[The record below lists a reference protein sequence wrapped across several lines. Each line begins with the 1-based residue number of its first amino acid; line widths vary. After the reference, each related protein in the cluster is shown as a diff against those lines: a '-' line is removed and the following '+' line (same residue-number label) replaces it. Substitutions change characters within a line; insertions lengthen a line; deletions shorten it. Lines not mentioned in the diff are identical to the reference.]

1 MNSIAFFNAQK
12 KRKRN
17 PLVEFQLKN
26 ETTLIFK
33 LKNVTG
39 KTPFDLFDKVGIRQ
53 HEIKAS
59 QLQAVVDICDK
70 HGYEVIPF
78 PDQVQLALDNT
89 ATFPF
94 DESFRGSH
102 LYQCMFDYQKEGVE
116 KVVRDF
122 DGRALIGDE
131 MGLGKTLQAISLAK
145 YYDAKRLIIVCPAY
159 LRYTWKHE
167 LEKWIPGIET
177 TVILTGRDKI
187 EGVPFPLIFSY
198 EQAAAKAKELKK
210 MKPDLII
217 CDESHYLKSHKTK
230 RSKALAPLV
239 KSIKRA
245 LLLSGTPALNRP
257 IELFSQL
264 NMLYPKIFPKYRQF
278 AERYADGKMSPM
290 GFYDA
295 SGISNRHELL
305 WMARKTALIR
315 RVKRDVLTQLPKKI
329 RSEIYVN
336 LSRKE
341 VKPLT
346 PLFARWKDL
355 NARIPG
361 MVPCSDEV
369 KKAAFERKCVI
380 TELFR
385 KTSEAKVE
393 VVKKVVAGM
402 VEQGLKFI
410 VFCYHKDLM
419 DEVQSVCPS
428 SMRIDG
434 DTPMKNR
441 QKYVEAFQRGET
453 QVAVLSMLAA
463 STGITLTAA
472 SIVLFAELYYV
483 PGVVLQSEDRAHRI
497 GQRNSVDVR
506 FIIAKGSL
514 DEHLFKMLHYK
525 LSTLDTA
532 LDGRSDRELKGDKQI
547 DWDGLDV

>member
-26 ETTLIFK
+26 ENTLIFK

-39 KTPFDLFDKVGIRQ
+39 KTPFDLFEKVGIRQ
-53 HEIKAS
+53 HQIMAS
-59 QLQAVVDICDK
+59 QLQAVVDMCDK
-70 HGYEVIPF
+70 HGYEVVPF
-78 PDQVQLALDNT
+78 PDQVQLALDKST
-89 ATFPF
+89 SFPF
-94 DESFRGSH
+94 DETFKASH
-102 LYQCMFDYQKEGVE
+102 LYKCMFDYQKEGVE
-116 KVVRDF
+116 KVVRVF

-131 MGLGKTLQAISLAK
+131 MGLGKTLQAISLAD

-167 LEKWIPGIET
+167 LEKWIPGIES

-210 MKPDLII
+210 MKPDMIV

-239 KSIKRA
+239 KSVKRA

-264 NMLYPKIFPKYRQF
+264 HMLYPKIFPKYRQF

-295 SGISNRHELL
+295 SGISNKYELL
-305 WMARKTALIR
+305 WIARKTALIR

-336 LSRKE
+336 LSRKD

-346 PLFARWKDL
+346 PLFGKWKDL

-361 MVPCSDEV
+361 MVPCSDEI

-402 VEQGLKFI
+402 VEQDLKFI

-428 SMRIDG
+428 NMRIDG

-483 PGVVLQSEDRAHRI
+483 PGVILQAEDRLHRI
-497 GQRNSVDVR
+497 GQASAVDVR

-525 LSTLDTA
+525 LATLDTA
-532 LDGRSDRELKGDKQI
+532 LDGRSDRELKGEKQI
-547 DWDGLDV
+547 EWGGLDV